1 MGLETRATQL
11 TDSNQSE
18 NSRYPIYQSAKKV
31 EANHYVHVT
40 FPALF
45 ILAVLICF
53 SVYKLL
59 RHHIRLHLPLENH
72 SIICIFY
79 HKTIQRN
86 NPPPGSPSLDLL
98 TSSTSGSC

>member
-53 SVYKLL
+53 SVYNIKMAAAKGVKAFKSN
-59 RHHIRLHLPLENH
+59 RL
-72 SIICIFY
+72 
-79 HKTIQRN
+79 
-86 NPPPGSPSLDLL
+86 
-98 TSSTSGSC
+98 